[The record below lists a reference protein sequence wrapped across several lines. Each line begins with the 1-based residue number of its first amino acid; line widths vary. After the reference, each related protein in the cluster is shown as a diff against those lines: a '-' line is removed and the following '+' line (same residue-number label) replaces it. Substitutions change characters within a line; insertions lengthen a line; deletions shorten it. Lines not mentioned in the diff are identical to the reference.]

1 MKKIVRNAQGFTLVE
16 LMIVVAIIGILAAIA
31 IPQFTAYRIR
41 GFNSAALS
49 DLRNVATNEAGLFS
63 DVQSFGPTSPNVA
76 IASPMVYPGPAGGAG
91 TLLVDPATAN
101 KTHVISVTPN
111 GGVARGMNVGVSAG
125 VSLQANTEDIDAD
138 IPRAASFT
146 IVSKHLNGNTYFA
159 QDSDSEAIYQDALDG
174 SNGTALVTGV
184 IPASVQGTNQFA
196 GVAGP
201 STKVWQVK

>member
-1 MKKIVRNAQGFTLVE
+1 
-16 LMIVVAIIGILAAIA
+16 
-31 IPQFTAYRIR
+31 
-41 GFNSAALS
+41 
-49 DLRNVATNEAGLFS
+49 
-63 DVQSFGPTSPNVA
+63 
-76 IASPMVYPGPAGGAG
+76 
-91 TLLVDPATAN
+91 
-101 KTHVISVTPN
+101 
-111 GGVARGMNVGVSAG
+111 MNVGVSAG